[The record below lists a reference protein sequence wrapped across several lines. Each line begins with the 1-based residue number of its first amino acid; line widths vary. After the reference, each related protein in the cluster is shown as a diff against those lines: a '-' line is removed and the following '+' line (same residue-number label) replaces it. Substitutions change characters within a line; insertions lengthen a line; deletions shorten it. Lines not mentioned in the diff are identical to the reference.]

1 MTEQMVASSGVH
13 LSVKSS
19 GHLAGPTVIL
29 VHGFP
34 DNQSV
39 WDRIVPLLEPH
50 FHVVTYDV
58 RGSGSSSAPDS
69 RKGYAIGRLI
79 DDLVAVIDRVRPDG
93 APVHLVGHD
102 WGSIQLW
109 PAVLR
114 EGEDARLS
122 GRIAS
127 FTSISGPG
135 PEQIGEFFRTSARQF
150 AIGRIVRQLAHS
162 WYIGIFQL
170 PALPEFAFRR
180 LTKRL
185 RAQLIRKQGLGSD
198 AHWSPT
204 LERDGANGVNLYR
217 ANRVS
222 FARRTTKV
230 PVHLIVATKDD
241 FVTLPLLDVIPAV
254 APDLR
259 RTDIV
264 AGHWLIRTHPE
275 VIAELITTFVEGH
288 SA

>member
-1 MTEQMVASSGVH
+1 MIEQKVASAGVH
-13 LSVKSS
+13 LSVRSS
-19 GHLAGPTVIL
+19 GHLDGPTIIF

-34 DNQSV
+34 DNQTV
-39 WDRIVPLLEPH
+39 WDRVVPLLEPH
-50 FHVVTYDV
+50 FHIVTYDV
-58 RGSGSSSAPDS
+58 RGSGNSSAPES
-69 RKGYAIGRLI
+69 RKDYVMGRLI

-135 PEQIGEFFRTSARQF
+135 PEQIGEFFRSSARQF
-150 AIGRIVRQLAHS
+150 AIGRIARQLAHS
-162 WYIGIFQL
+162 WYIGLFQL
-170 PALPEFAFRR
+170 PVLPEFAFRR
-180 LTKRL
+180 LTKQL
-185 RAQLIRKQGLGSD
+185 RAGLIRKQQLGAD
-198 AHWSPT
+198 AHWSRT
-204 LERDGANGVNLYR
+204 LDRDGANGVNLYR
-217 ANRVS
+217 ANRLS

-241 FVTLPLLDVIPAV
+241 FVTPALLDGIPAV
-254 APDLR
+254 APNLTR
-259 RTDIV
+259 RDIV
-264 AGHWLIRTHPE
+264 AGHWVIRTHPE
-275 VIAELITTFVEGH
+275 VIAESIASHVEAN
-288 SA
+288 SQ